1 MRSNKFNEIILD
13 SNEIFEGL
21 YSGQITSF
29 DQINTDNVELINIIN
44 NHIDTN
50 ADSIKQ
56 FIEYIEPTCN
66 IEEFDKKNQSQ
77 WFIPEEYK
85 NLDIVNWLFDQC
97 KTTNEVSRVTDELE
111 LYVQYEMID
120 ILICLKY
127 LVDFMRTHNIVWGIG
142 RGSSVS
148 SYCLYLIG
156 IHKINS
162 LKYSLDIR
170 EFLKGEENG

>member
-1 MRSNKFNEIILD
+1 MFGEIILD

-29 DQINTDNVELINIIN
+29 EHIKTEDINLIQTVNK
-44 NHIDTN
+44 HIDTN
-50 ADSIKQ
+50 ADNIKH
-56 FIEYIEPTCN
+56 FVEYIESKYS
-66 IEEFDKKNQSQ
+66 IEEFDKLNQSQ
-77 WFIPEEYK
+77 WFIPDDYK
-85 NLDIVNWLFDQC
+85 NLDIANWLFDQC
-97 KTTNEVSRVTDELE
+97 KTNEEIMRVADELE

-127 LVDFMRTHNIVWGIG
+127 LVDFMRKNKIVWGIG

-156 IHKINS
+156 VHKINS
-162 LKYSLDIR
+162 LKYSLDIK